1 MSEDIR
7 KVSMSEDIRIG
18 EVLDSRYQLKK
29 LIGGGRVGKV
39 YLARDTKN
47 QCDVAVKILTQHP
60 YLDREKVLFDREFAA
75 IKTLNHPGVVKVY
88 EEGDGYFVMEYV
100 DGVSLLKYKGDE
112 IAQIFDIGIDIT
124 RVLEY
129 IHRQGVIHRDLKPEN
144 IKITPNRVV
153 KILDFGFA
161 IGSDVANLI
170 SSGHVEIAGT
180 LNYMAPEVIKGFEID
195 PRADLYSLGII
206 LYELVTQRLPFQSSD
221 ILTTVLRQVEMT
233 PPPPSEFNPKITPG
247 FETIIMKLI
256 AKSPTKR
263 FQSAEELMSAMM
275 KLAGRSEI
283 IKIKVDRG
291 RKFLYPPK
299 FVGREAQLQRIS
311 TVFKKAMKGRGYFV
325 LVRGEEGMGKTR
337 LLREFMGQNRSEEV
351 IFLEINCDKA
361 VAPLKTFCQMVY
373 EVLKILETAQEAYLA
388 EQASRWG
395 PILLALL
402 PALAHKPYMR
412 NIQPQNNISGDALRH
427 QLCQFFIEISKK
439 HPLGI
444 FIDDLHWL
452 DQESCYLLLDLLQEA
467 QDHPVFLCGSYQPS
481 LQTGESIFQ
490 KILPRLKLKKICE
503 EIELKPLSGEELSP
517 MLGSM
522 VAHEKIDGEVLTKIY
537 EISRGVPLLA
547 EETMKNMADD
557 GLVYRQGGIWFIAVD
572 DVRKI
577 RRPSLL
583 EDSLIEKYEQLDIES
598 ALILQ
603 LAAVVGHRF
612 PRFILEK
619 ICNLS
624 DATLMELL
632 APLQEQGFISET
644 QEGIQTY
651 TAIASPHLADIIYDK
666 MLPKTRCKLHEEVAK
681 VLESLPSAEDH
692 IEDLARHY
700 YQARHYRKAIYYL
713 VSAGNIAERHY
724 NYTNATQYYQ
734 QALEICTQR
743 EAGEA
748 QLTEILNK
756 LGHIHSRAGQHDMAL
771 KYYQR
776 GLECAQQTQ
785 QDQDELHKGLGT
797 AYFNKGQFT
806 DALRHFQILLDSLR
820 AKNKSIAQE
829 LTLAAS
835 VHIAMGSYD
844 EADKLLREAL
854 SQVKM
859 EDRRDLQ
866 ASIYRSCAEI
876 HFMRGHWE
884 NAMSYYRRGIKLAHT
899 TGDQYLKAQVSRGM
913 ARLHMQ
919 RGQIKDAYKYLED
932 VLYFC
937 HLTGD
942 REMRMM
948 VEIDLGLL
956 FEQEGEL
963 NRAMEIYR
971 ENLETAQDFQIKQAE
986 AYAGM
991 YLGRALMLCEK
1002 TKEAIESLQRSMSIF
1017 QKLQIIN
1024 AVGECFLNLGK
1035 VYTDQGEYA
1044 EALKAFASGEQTL
1057 RDVHVK
1063 WKVADIYAGM
1073 AAVMQKNGD
1082 MENAN
1087 KTLNKALKLAKKYDD
1102 HILLGRIH
1110 TQYALFCVSN
1120 HLNKEAIEHFVCATV
1135 LLEKV
1140 ASALDLARTYYEYG
1154 RALLEFERRGDYGFI
1169 KVAIHQ
1175 LEKARDI
1182 YRKAGLVSAMNK
1194 SMHLI
1199 KECER
1204 QKSDVLYKRD
1214 LVVKLREFGR
1224 EIADFSRDS
1233 RQQVEAMKKKL
1244 LDEIGD
1250 EMDRDIIMAEIE
1262 KKIAEMNGGFNKRLE
1277 ELQAQNNG
1285 LLAQVEELKAERESL
1300 LTLQKISNTINSVLD
1315 LEKLLK
1321 IIMDMVV
1328 QELRAERGFIVLTSE
1343 DKEGFNVKAARNIDK
1358 EELSHEESSLSS
1370 SVVKKVIRTGEPVLT
1385 SDAQA
1390 DGRFQSQS
1398 IMDLKLRSILCVP
1411 FKLRDRVIGAVYVDN
1426 RFVSGLFTERDLDFL
1441 VAFSS
1446 QAAIA
1451 IENAFLY
1458 EELTEKQR
1466 MEQELNIAAR
1476 IQAGLLPKTLPQVP
1490 GLEVYGKMMPARE
1503 VGGDYYDFIIDA
1515 DNTGVS
1521 LVIGDVSGK
1530 GIPAGLVMVMARLIL
1545 HHFLRDNR
1553 ASTKET
1559 LLATNRLLKDNT
1571 EPFIFMSLLLAHWD
1585 GTNSKFVYTGAGHEN
1600 LIICRA
1606 KDKNLEVI
1614 PAGGVVLG
1622 VKDDIKDYLEE
1633 KELSLEQ
1640 GDTVIFY
1647 TDGVTECLPK
1657 SGQMLE
1663 LSGFLEMI
1671 RKHTGKTPQ
1680 DMVQSLIGELK
1691 EFMGDQE
1698 QHDDITLTV
1707 VQRK

>member
-1 MSEDIR
+1 
-7 KVSMSEDIRIG
+7 MSEDIRIG

-29 LIGGGRVGKV
+29 LLGGGRVGKV
-39 YLARDTKN
+39 YLARDGKN
-47 QCDVAVKILTQHP
+47 ECDVAIKILSQHP
-60 YLDREKVLFDREFAA
+60 YLDREKILFDREFAA

-88 EEGDGYFVMEYV
+88 EAGDGYFVMEYV
-100 DGVSLLKYKGDE
+100 DGVPLSKYKGDD

-170 SSGHVEIAGT
+170 SSGHTEIVGT

-233 PPPPSEFNPKITPG
+233 PPLPSEFNAKITPG

-256 AKSPTKR
+256 AKSPAKR

-283 IKIKVDRG
+283 LKIKVDRG

-299 FVGREAQLQRIS
+299 FVGREAELNRIS
-311 TVFKKAMKGRGYFV
+311 TICKKAMKGRGYFV
-325 LVRGEEGMGKTR
+325 LIRGEEGIGKTR
-337 LLREFMGQNRSEEV
+337 LIREFMGQNRSEDV
-351 IFLEINCDKA
+351 IFLEITCSSSMASFN
-361 VAPLKTFCQMVY
+361 TFSQMIY
-373 EVLKILETAQEAYLA
+373 EVFRILETAQEAYLN
-388 EQASRWG
+388 ELASRWG
-395 PILLALL
+395 PILLPFS
-402 PALAHKPYMR
+402 PALGHKNYMR
-412 NIQPQNNISGDALRH
+412 SIVPHASIGDDTLRH
-427 QLCQFFIEISKK
+427 QLCQFFIEVSKK

-452 DQESCYLLLDLLQEA
+452 DQDSCYLLLDLVQEA
-467 QDHPVFLCGSYQPS
+467 QEHSVFLCGTYQPS

-503 EIELKPLSGEELSP
+503 EIELKPLACEEVSP

-522 VAHEKIDGEVLTKIY
+522 VAQEKLDGEVLNKVY
-537 EISRGVPLLA
+537 EVSRGVPLLA

-557 GLVYRQGGIWFIAVD
+557 GLVYRQGGVWFVAVD

-583 EDSLIEKYEQLDIES
+583 EDSLIEKYEQLDLES

-603 LAAVVGHRF
+603 IAAVIAHRF

-619 ICNLS
+619 ICGLS

-632 APLQEQGFISET
+632 APLQKQGFISEM

-651 TAIASPHLADIIYDK
+651 TAIGSLRLAELIYEK
-666 MLPKTRCKLHEEVAK
+666 MLAKTRSKLHEEVAK

-692 IEDLARHY
+692 IEDMARHY
-700 YQARHYRKAIYYL
+700 YQARQYRKAAYYL
-713 VSAGNIAERHY
+713 VSAGQIAERHY
-724 NYTNATQYYQ
+724 NYTSAIQYYQ

-743 EAGEA
+743 ETGDI
-748 QLTEILNK
+748 QVVEILHK

-776 GLECAQQTQ
+776 GLDMAQELQ
-785 QDQDELHKGLGT
+785 QSADELHKGIGT
-797 AYFNKGQFT
+797 VYFNKGQFS
-806 DALRHFQILLDSLR
+806 DALQHFQILLDSLR
-820 AKNKSIAQE
+820 AHSQSIAQE

-854 SQVKM
+854 SQVKR
-859 EDRRDLQ
+859 EDRKDLQ
-866 ASIYRSCAEI
+866 ASIYRFCAEI

-884 NAMSYYRRGIKLAHT
+884 NAMSYYRRGINLSHT
-899 TGDQYLKAQVSRGM
+899 TGDQYLKAQVAHGM
-913 ARLHMQ
+913 ARLYLQ
-919 RGQIKDAYKYLED
+919 RGQTKEAYKYLED
-932 VLYFC
+932 ALYFC

-942 REMRMM
+942 REMRVM
-948 VEIDLGLL
+948 VEIGLGLL
-956 FEQEGEL
+956 FEQDGDL

-971 ENLETAQDFQIKQAE
+971 ENLETAQDFQMKQAE
-986 AYAGM
+986 GYAGM
-991 YLGRALMLCEK
+991 YLGHALNLYEK
-1002 TKEAIESLQRSMSIF
+1002 NHDAIDCLVRSMAIF
-1017 QKLQIIN
+1017 QKLQAIS
-1024 AVGECFLNLGK
+1024 AVGECFLNMGK
-1035 VYTDQGEYA
+1035 VYTDQGEYQ
-1044 EALKAFASGEQTL
+1044 EALKAFTSGEQTL
-1057 RDVHVK
+1057 RAVHVK

-1087 KTLNKALKLAKKYDD
+1087 KTLNRALKLAKKYDD
-1102 HILLGRIH
+1102 RILLGRIH
-1110 TQYALFCVSN
+1110 TQYALFCANS
-1120 HLNKEAIEHFVCATV
+1120 HLNKEAIEHFVCAIV
-1135 LLEKV
+1135 FLEEM

-1154 RALLEFERRGDYGFI
+1154 KALLEFERRGDYGFI
-1169 KVAIHQ
+1169 KVAVHQ
-1175 LEKARDI
+1175 LEKAREI
-1182 YRKAGLVSAMNK
+1182 YRKAGLQAAMNK
-1194 SMHLI
+1194 TVHLI

-1204 QKSDVLYKRD
+1204 QKSDIVYKRD

-1224 EIADFSRDS
+1224 EISDFGRDS
-1233 RQQVEAMKKKL
+1233 AQQVEALKKKV
-1244 LDEIGD
+1244 LDEIGN
-1250 EMDRDIIMAEIE
+1250 EMDRESVLAEIE
-1262 KKIAEMNGGFNKRLE
+1262 KRIAEVNGSLNKRLD
-1277 ELQAQNNG
+1277 ELQTQNNG
-1285 LLAQVEELKAERESL
+1285 LLTQVEELKAERESL

-1343 DKEGFNVKAARNIDK
+1343 DKEGFTVKAARNIEK
-1358 EELSHEESSLSS
+1358 EEVSHEESNLSR

-1426 RFVSGLFTERDLDFL
+1426 RFVSGLFTERDMDFL

-1476 IQAGLLPKTLPQVP
+1476 IQAGLLPKTLPEVA

-1503 VGGDYYDFIIDA
+1503 VGGDYYDFIVDA
-1515 DNTGVS
+1515 DNEGLS

-1545 HHFLRDNR
+1545 HHFLRDNK

-1585 GTNSKFVYTGAGHEN
+1585 SKNSKFVYTGAGHEN

-1622 VKDDIKDYLEE
+1622 VKDDIKEYLEE
-1633 KELSLEQ
+1633 KELSLQ
-1640 GDTVIFY
+1640 PGDEVIFY

-1663 LSGFLEMI
+1663 LNGFLEMI
-1671 RKHTGKTPQ
+1671 RKHAGKAPQ
-1680 DMVQSLIGELK
+1680 EMVQSLIVELK

-1707 VQRK
+1707 IQRK